1 MDLNAYKKKKV
12 TELVSLFNQNVAKLR
27 TILNNQVNSI
37 LRLRLNPT
45 VKQNYINFYISNY
58 NKSLVEL
65 RNKLTKD
72 INNIN
77 SLSLP
82 VQQTQVQTQ
91 TQVQNKSALLVGIN
105 YEGTENQLYGCIN
118 DTTNMK
124 EALEQFYKY
133 NQFTV
138 LTDKTNKK
146 PTKENIISEFTNL
159 LKNAVPGDNL
169 LFFYS
174 GHGTNDHDLNGDER
188 DDQDE
193 LIVPLGAHTLYDC
206 IRDDE
211 LNKIIKDYLK
221 PGVSLSTLFDCCF
234 SGTSLDLKY
243 NYIDTTN
250 FEKTTINELVSE
262 TMGNVWM
269 ISGCQDNQTS
279 ADATVV
285 YNNRQMNAGAMTYAF
300 LKCLKE
306 QGTNISYK
314 QLITNMRDTLKKEKY
329 TQVPQL
335 SSGKQLNIDDI
346 INI

>member
-12 TELVSLFNQNVAKLR
+12 AELVSLFNQNVVKLKS
-27 TILNNQVNSI
+27 ILNNQVNSI
-37 LRLRLNPT
+37 IRLRLSPS

-58 NKSLVEL
+58 NRAMVEL

-82 VQQTQVQTQ
+82 VQQPQQQ
-91 TQVQNKSALLVGIN
+91 KQNKSALLVGIN
-105 YEGTENQLYGCIN
+105 YEGTNHQLYGCIN
-118 DTTNMK
+118 DTANIK

-133 NQFTV
+133 NQITV

-159 LKNAVPGDNL
+159 LKNAAPGDNL
-169 LFFYS
+169 MFFYS
-174 GHGTNDHDLNGDER
+174 GHGTNDYDLSGDEL

-193 LIVPLGAHTLYDC
+193 LIVPLGARTLYDC

-221 PGVSLSTLFDCCF
+221 PGVSLSALFDCCF
-234 SGTSLDLKY
+234 SGTILDIKY

-250 FEKTTINELVSE
+250 FEKTTTNELVSE
-262 TMGNVWM
+262 TAGNVWM

-314 QLITNMRDTLKKEKY
+314 QLITNMRETLKKEKY

-335 SSGKQLNIDDI
+335 SSGKQLNVEDM

>member
-1 MDLNAYKKKKV
+1 MDSNAYKKKKV
-12 TELVSLFNQNVAKLR
+12 NELVSLFNQNVAKMK
-27 TILNNQVNSI
+27 TTLNNQINSI
-37 LRLRLNPT
+37 LRLRLRPI

-65 RNKLTKD
+65 RKKLTND

-77 SLSLP
+77 SLSFP
-82 VQQTQVQTQ
+82 VQETQK
-91 TQVQNKSALLVGIN
+91 QNKTALLFGIN
-105 YEGTENQLYGCIN
+105 YEGTEHQLYGCIN
-118 DTTNMK
+118 DTTNMR
-124 EALEQFYKY
+124 EALEQFYNY

-159 LKNAVPGDNL
+159 LKNAAPGDNL

-174 GHGTNDHDLNGDER
+174 GHGTNDYDLSGDER
-188 DDQDE
+188 DEQDE
-193 LIVPLGAHTLYDC
+193 LIVPLGANTLYDC
-206 IRDDE
+206 IRDDD

-234 SGTSLDLKY
+234 SGTILDLKY

-262 TMGNVWM
+262 TTGNVWM

-285 YNNRQMNAGAMTYAF
+285 YNNRQMNAGAMTYSF

-314 QLITNMRDTLKKEKY
+314 QLMTNMRETLKKENY

-335 SSGKQLNIDDI
+335 SSGKQLNVEDI

>member
-12 TELVSLFNQNVAKLR
+12 AELVSLFNQNVVKLKS
-27 TILNNQVNSI
+27 ILNNQVNSI
-37 LRLRLNPT
+37 IRLRLSPA
-45 VKQNYINFYISNY
+45 VKQNFINFYISNY
-58 NKSLVEL
+58 NKAMVEL

-72 INNIN
+72 INYIN

-82 VQQTQVQTQ
+82 VQEQLQK
-91 TQVQNKSALLVGIN
+91 QNKSALLVGIN
-105 YEGTENQLYGCIN
+105 YEGTNHQLYGCIN
-118 DTTNMK
+118 DTTNIK

-133 NQFTV
+133 NQITV

-159 LKNAVPGDNL
+159 LKNAAPGDNL

-174 GHGTNDHDLNGDER
+174 GHGTNDYDLSGDER

-193 LIVPLGAHTLYDC
+193 LIVPLGANTLYDC
-206 IRDDE
+206 IRDDDF
-211 LNKIIKDYLK
+211 NKIIKDYLK
-221 PGVSLSTLFDCCF
+221 PGVSLSALFDCCF
-234 SGTSLDLKY
+234 SGTILDLKY

-250 FEKTTINELVSE
+250 FEKTTTNELVSE
-262 TMGNVWM
+262 TAGNVWM

-285 YNNRQMNAGAMTYAF
+285 YNNRQMDAGAMTYSF
-300 LKCLKE
+300 LKCIKE

-314 QLITNMRDTLKKEKY
+314 QLITNMREILKKEKY

-335 SSGKQLNIDDI
+335 SSGKQLNVEHM

>member
-1 MDLNAYKKKKV
+1 MDLIAYKKKKID
-12 TELVSLFNQNVAKLR
+12 ELVSLFNQNVVKLKA
-27 TILNNQVNSI
+27 ILNNQVNSI
-37 LRLRLNPT
+37 IRLRLNPV

-58 NKSLVEL
+58 NKAMVEL

-72 INNIN
+72 INYIN

-82 VQQTQVQTQ
+82 VQEQIQK
-91 TQVQNKSALLVGIN
+91 QNKSALLVGIN
-105 YEGTENQLYGCIN
+105 YEGTNHQLYGCIN
-118 DTTNMK
+118 DTTNIK

-133 NQFTV
+133 NQITV

-159 LKNAVPGDNL
+159 LKNAAPGDNL

-174 GHGTNDHDLNGDER
+174 GHGTNDYDLSGDEL

-193 LIVPLGAHTLYDC
+193 LIVPLDARTTYDC
-206 IRDDE
+206 IRDDD

-221 PGVSLSTLFDCCF
+221 PGVSLSALFDCCF
-234 SGTSLDLKY
+234 SGTILDLKY

-250 FEKTTINELVSE
+250 FEKTTTNELVSE
-262 TMGNVWM
+262 TAGNVWM

-285 YNNRQMNAGAMTYAF
+285 YNNRQMDAGAMTYSF
-300 LKCLKE
+300 LKCIKE

-314 QLITNMRDTLKKEKY
+314 QLITNMREILKKEKY

-335 SSGKQLNIDDI
+335 SSGKQLNVEHT